1 MLAKE
6 EEGPPVR
13 TAVEV
18 NRSSCLRKTRFIQLT
33 CCGDCLNNFGSG
45 AVKALQ
51 TFTDVAFPVIFFLV
65 PPAVGAWIIAGI
77 VALAENEREA
87 VYVSAFAFLAW
98 GFTWIFVVSLFVSE
112 DAELGQFKLNLSS
125 DAKLVY
131 FAYGLLRAGLSATG
145 MYRLTTDCLAFEG
158 VLEFEECP
166 TEQVIRYTGY
176 ACLFFDPYVL
186 SAFEEWPKY
195 YEENKD
201 KKSATVL
208 VLTHAVL
215 MLPWA
220 FAGVAGFVALALGLV
235 ASVAFFPA
243 LLAVHVG
250 PFVFYISGI
259 IALASQDP
267 SVVDVAIFSFFV
279 LNFSYWVVFI
289 FLLQDIEDEAD
300 MPWLKRTSTYLRQ
313 WPKWAQV
320 LVSAFLVV
328 RFAGAIAGFVFYIEP
343 FIADPFGNVGFKE
356 DVLTTIYAIVI
367 TFAALDPLIICG
379 VFGGPSFVKYINEV
393 SDRYAEQP
401 LPLASQVPRPK

>member
-6 EEGPPVR
+6 EDGPPVR

-18 NRSSCLRKTRFIQLT
+18 NRSSCLRKTRFILLT

-51 TFTDVAFPVIFFLV
+51 TFTDVAFPVIFFLF

-87 VYVSAFAFLAW
+87 VYISAFAFLAW
-98 GFTWIFVVSLFVSE
+98 GFVWIFVVSLFVSE
-112 DAELGQFKLNLSS
+112 DADLGQFKLNLSS
-125 DAKLVY
+125 DTKLVY

-158 VLEFEECP
+158 VLEFESCP
-166 TEQVIRYTGY
+166 TEQVIRYVGY
-176 ACLFFDPYVL
+176 ACIFLDPYVFA
-186 SAFEEWPKY
+186 AFAKWPKY
-195 YEENKD
+195 HEENKD
-201 KKSATVL
+201 KKSDTVL

-220 FAGVAGFVALALGLV
+220 FAGVTGLTALALGLV
-235 ASVAFFPA
+235 VFFGFFPA

-259 IALASQDP
+259 IALASEDP
-267 SVVDVAIFSFFV
+267 LAVDVAVISFLV
-279 LNFSYWVVFI
+279 LNSSYWLVFI
-289 FLLQDIEDEAD
+289 FLLQDIDDEAD
-300 MPWLKRTSTYLRQ
+300 MPWLKKTRTYLRQ
-313 WPKWAQV
+313 WPKWGQV
-320 LVSAFLVV
+320 LVSAFLIL
-328 RFAGAIAGFVFYIEP
+328 RFGGAISGFVFYVDS
-343 FIADPFGNVGFKE
+343 FIADPFG
-356 DVLTTIYAIVI
+356 DILTTIYAIVI
-367 TFAALDPLIICG
+367 TFAVLDPLIIFG
-379 VFGGPSFVKYINEV
+379 VFGVPSFVKYINEV

-401 LPLASQVPRPK
+401 LPLASHVTRPK